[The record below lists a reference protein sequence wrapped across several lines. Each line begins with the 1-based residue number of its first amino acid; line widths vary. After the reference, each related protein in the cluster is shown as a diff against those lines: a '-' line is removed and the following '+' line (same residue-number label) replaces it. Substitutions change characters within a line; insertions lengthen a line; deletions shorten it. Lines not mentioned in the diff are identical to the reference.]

1 MAVSSFRSLSFIAVV
16 VPVLLAVAP
25 SALAQSN
32 PSGDT
37 LLDGSI
43 EQATI
48 SQAAVRNAQIFGAAG
63 FLDRVLLPTAAR
75 SDGAVVISAESSVL
89 QGMLRAPANLSAA
102 CGLVTDAASC
112 PYGLLDIDTFSSAG
126 GIAFQDE
133 TFGLF
138 YVSSV
143 TSMRLTEGGTEVM
156 YPFVAGA
163 LAGLGFF
170 NLYTAPLYT
179 GPTKLMDEG
188 MGSLF
193 EYSSQDYIVG
203 GTAQVPVAGMRLGA
217 RAGLVATQAKSGAY
231 VSVTEGVLDFVIS
244 AVLRPDENEVP
255 YAMVGLQRSPWLGRL
270 LMAGSTRP
278 SAEAAT
284 ASLYARSLHLEPIT
298 APEGASTTTE
308 SMWTV
313 HAAAENIYAG
323 DELWAEMSFAAGVR
337 PTPFFHEARGSVY
350 WGAPDDHT
358 GLRFSAGLVGMPA
371 MHYYG
376 TDGGQTFAWAAEAE
390 LEWIRLA
397 LRRNDTEML
406 MRFPYAQGATQMY
419 IGFDLGQWW

>member
-1 MAVSSFRSLSFIAVV
+1 MARQFIPSTILLVGAL
-16 VPVLLAVAP
+16 VLFAP
-25 SALAQSN
+25 RAQAQSN

-48 SQAAVRNAQIFGAAG
+48 GQAAVRNAQVFGAAG
-63 FLDRVLLPTAAR
+63 FLDRVLLPTALKN
-75 SDGAVVISAESSVL
+75 GGTVIVSAESSVL

-102 CGLVTDAASC
+102 CGLVTDAESC
-112 PYGLLDIDTFSSAG
+112 PYGFLDIDTFSSAG
-126 GIAFQDE
+126 GVAFQGE
-133 TFGLF
+133 NLGLF
-138 YVSSV
+138 YVASV

-179 GPTKLMDEG
+179 GPTKIFDEG

-193 EYSSQDYIVG
+193 EYSSEDYIVG
-203 GTAQVPVAGMRLGA
+203 GTARFEVAGMRLGA
-217 RAGLVATQAKSGAY
+217 RGGLVATQEKSGAY
-231 VSVTEGVLDFVIS
+231 VSVTEGVLSLVAS
-244 AVLRPDENEVP
+244 AVIRPDESEVP
-255 YAMVGLQRSPWLGRL
+255 YAMLGLQRSPWLGQM
-270 LMAGSTRP
+270 LMGGSTQTA
-278 SAEAAT
+278 AEKAT
-284 ASLYARSLHLEPIT
+284 ASIYARSLHLEPIT
-298 APEGASTTTE
+298 TPAGASSTTE

-313 HAAAENIYAG
+313 HASAEDIYAG
-323 DELWAEMSFAAGVR
+323 EELWAEMSFAAGVR

-350 WGAPDDHT
+350 WGEPDEHV

-376 TDGGQTFAWAAEAE
+376 TNGGQTFAWAIEGE
-390 LEWIRLA
+390 LASFRFA

-419 IGFDLGQWW
+419 IGFDFEAE